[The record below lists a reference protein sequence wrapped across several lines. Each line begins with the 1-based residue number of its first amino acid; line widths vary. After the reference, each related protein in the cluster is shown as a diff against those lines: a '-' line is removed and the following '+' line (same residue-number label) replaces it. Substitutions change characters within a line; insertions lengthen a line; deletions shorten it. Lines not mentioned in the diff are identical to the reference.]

1 MGARINFV
9 FKDGSDSSVVLYSH
23 WGQDSWES
31 DIAEALQHARRRW
44 DDSSYGTRMM
54 ISYLIQH
61 NILDETGYGIY
72 AVHGDNFDLGEQTVL
87 IDFTNKTVTDNATVE
102 WDAFINAY
110 APRVLTEQVI
120 VQGHAIQLRGG
131 AGLWWDLPPSTFFG
145 TIDKGDS

>member
-31 DIAEALQHARRRW
+31 DLAEALLHARPRW
-44 DDSSYGTRMM
+44 DDSSYGTRMI

-72 AVHGDNFDLGEQTVL
+72 AVSGDNFDLGEQTIIV
-87 IDFTNKTVTDNATVE
+87 DFTNKTVTDHVPVE

-110 APRVLTEQVI
+110 APKVI
-120 VQGHAIQLRGG
+120 LKGG
-131 AGLWWDLPPSTFFG
+131 ISGQEE
-145 TIDKGDS
+145 I